1 MRGQAFEVF
10 RLLIASVVA
19 GAVLMVLLNILG
31 VIRPP
36 STDPGDAIKTLLQ
49 KYMVT
54 GGGSAQEVEFVPPIV
69 VDVRTIA
76 ANLGYSEDSVCV
88 RSDEVARRLG
98 ATSLCGKAGFTCN
111 EDVIS
116 YAGRTRRKAK
126 VAVYCSIG
134 ACGGGRRGSTMQ
146 CAVGVLAR

>member
-10 RLLIASVVA
+10 RLLIAAVVA

-49 KYMVT
+49 KYMET
-54 GGGSAQEVEFVPPIV
+54 GGGSAQEVEFVPPITV
-69 VDVRTIA
+69 NVKTIA
-76 ANLGYSEDSVCV
+76 ANLGYPEESVCV
-88 RSDEVARRLG
+88 KSDEVARKLG
-98 ATSLCGKAGFTCN
+98 ATSLCNSAGFDCRDDT
-111 EDVIS
+111 IS
-116 YAGRTRRKAK
+116 YTGRTRRKAK
-126 VAVYCSIG
+126 VAVYC
-134 ACGGGRRGSTMQ
+134 AMDVCGGGRSNTMQ